1 MIQSICLLVGIVWVL
16 MEVIYHYKGEI
27 TIVPI
32 KGIMLG
38 ALYNNEK
45 IEEEDTEHII
55 QILFFVFSFNF
66 IWTFGLCLILVWLMR
81 RI

>member
-16 MEVIYHYKGEI
+16 MEVIYHYQGEI

-55 QILFFVFSFNF
+55 QILFFIFSFNF
-66 IWTFGLCLILVWLMR
+66 IWVTD
-81 RI
+81 

>member
-1 MIQSICLLVGIVWVL
+1 MITILAAIIGVVWVL
-16 MEVIYHYKGEI
+16 MEVIYHYKVEI

-32 KGIMLG
+32 KGVMLG
-38 ALYNNEK
+38 VLYDSEE

-66 IWTFGLCLILVWLMR
+66 FWVTD
-81 RI
+81 

>member
-1 MIQSICLLVGIVWVL
+1 MITILVAIIGVVWVL
-16 MEVIYHYKGEI
+16 MEVIYHYQGEI

-38 ALYNNEK
+38 ALYNSEE

-66 IWTFGLCLILVWLMR
+66 IWISK
-81 RI
+81 

>member
-1 MIQSICLLVGIVWVL
+1 MITILAAIIGVAWVL

-32 KGIMLG
+32 KGVMLG
-38 ALYNNEK
+38 VLYNSEE

-66 IWTFGLCLILVWLMR
+66 FWITE
-81 RI
+81 

>member
-1 MIQSICLLVGIVWVL
+1 MITILAAIIGIVWVL
-16 MEVIYHYKGEI
+16 MELIYHYQGEI

-32 KGIMLG
+32 KGVMLG
-38 ALYNNEK
+38 ALYNSEE

-66 IWTFGLCLILVWLMR
+66 IWVTT
-81 RI
+81 

>member
-1 MIQSICLLVGIVWVL
+1 MIQSICLLIGIVWVL

-32 KGIMLG
+32 KGVMLG
-38 ALYNNEK
+38 ALYNSEE

-55 QILFFVFSFNF
+55 QILFFIFSFNF
-66 IWTFGLCLILVWLMR
+66 IWVTD
-81 RI
+81 

>member
-1 MIQSICLLVGIVWVL
+1 MITILAAIIGIVWVL
-16 MEVIYHYKGEI
+16 MELIYHYQGEI

-32 KGIMLG
+32 KGVMLG
-38 ALYNNEK
+38 ALYNSDE

-66 IWTFGLCLILVWLMR
+66 IWVTT
-81 RI
+81 

>member
-1 MIQSICLLVGIVWVL
+1 MITILAGLIAVVWFL
-16 MEVIYHYKGEI
+16 MELIYHYQGEI

-38 ALYNNEK
+38 ALYNSEE
-45 IEEEDTEHII
+45 IEEEDTEHMI

-66 IWTFGLCLILVWLMR
+66 IWITEN
-81 RI
+81 

>member
-1 MIQSICLLVGIVWVL
+1 MITILAAIIGVVWVL

-38 ALYNNEK
+38 ALYNSEE

-66 IWTFGLCLILVWLMR
+66 FWITE
-81 RI
+81 

>member
-1 MIQSICLLVGIVWVL
+1 MITILAAIIGVVWVL
-16 MEVIYHYKGEI
+16 MEVIYHYQGEI

-32 KGIMLG
+32 KGVMLG
-38 ALYNNEK
+38 VLYNSEE

-66 IWTFGLCLILVWLMR
+66 IWITE
-81 RI
+81 

>member
-1 MIQSICLLVGIVWVL
+1 MITILAAIIGVAWFL
-16 MEVIYHYKGEI
+16 MELIYHYKGEI

-38 ALYNNEK
+38 ALYNSEK
-45 IEEEDTEHII
+45 IEEEDTEHVI

-66 IWTFGLCLILVWLMR
+66 IWITD
-81 RI
+81 

>member
-1 MIQSICLLVGIVWVL
+1 MITILAAIIGVVWVL

-32 KGIMLG
+32 KGVMLG
-38 ALYNNEK
+38 ALYNSEE

-66 IWTFGLCLILVWLMR
+66 IWVTD
-81 RI
+81 

>member
-1 MIQSICLLVGIVWVL
+1 MITILGLVIAAVWFL
-16 MEVIYHYKGEI
+16 MELIYHYKGEI

-32 KGIMLG
+32 KGVMLG
-38 ALYNNEK
+38 ALYNSEE

-66 IWTFGLCLILVWLMR
+66 SWITE
-81 RI
+81 